1 MLGTCKIIEQSL
13 FDFSHTIRKIHQW
26 SVLFGTGKRH
36 KIEMVCTDCSCLPK
50 VACLGVFKPLFFILL
65 CT

>member
-26 SVLFGTGKRH
+26 SVLFGTGKRS
-36 KIEMVCTDCSCLPK
+36 KIEMVCTD
-50 VACLGVFKPLFFILL
+50 
-65 CT
+65 